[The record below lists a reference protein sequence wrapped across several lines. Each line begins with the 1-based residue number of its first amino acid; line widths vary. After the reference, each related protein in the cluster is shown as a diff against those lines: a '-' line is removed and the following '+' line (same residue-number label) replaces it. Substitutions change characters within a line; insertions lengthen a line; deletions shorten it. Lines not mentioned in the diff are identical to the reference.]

1 MNFFH
6 KAITAV
12 ILLLTTPAMS
22 MMPMRDGSTGYPVP
36 VQDHRLWFSC
46 RGVNYEN
53 EYLFRVL
60 NHAYGLMSSFA
71 TYPVPTERVIYERR
85 GPYYLFPLLQNK
97 QIYDLGTT
105 SGHYLIFNIDK
116 EIMGGFIMIQHSYN
130 PQTTVCVYPNGLS
143 YLPRNW

>member
-97 QIYDLGTT
+97 QIYDLGKFTFSNYQMT
-105 SGHYLIFNIDK
+105 
-116 EIMGGFIMIQHSYN
+116 
-130 PQTTVCVYPNGLS
+130 LS
-143 YLPRNW
+143 QLKSRTRYYFGPLFDI